1 MEVDTVDD
9 GKGDRLSFVVI
20 EDDDDTLGEPD
31 GLPDTDK
38 DPVSEYVIVLKVLR
52 VDDGVGGGARV
63 NVFVTVTVC
72 VIPVGNGVILELPV
86 RTLVAVTDGVTV
98 REPFVDTDVVTL
110 AVSVFDEDE
119 DTVIVLVLNI
129 VFDGAAV
136 LLMEVVAVVVFDTA
150 DDRVNETDVDC
161 VFD

>member
-38 DPVSEYVIVLKVLR
+38 DPVSEYVMVLKALL

-72 VIPVGNGVILELPV
+72 VTPVGNGVILELPV
-86 RTLVAVTDGVTV
+86 RTLVVVTDSVAV
-98 REPFVDTDVVTL
+98 REPFDDTDVVTL
-110 AVSVFDEDE
+110 AVTVFDEDE
-119 DTVIVLVLNI
+119 DPVIVLLLTI
-129 VFDGAAV
+129 VFDGTDV
-136 LLMEVVAVVVFDTA
+136 LLIDVVAVFVFDTA
-150 DDRVNETDVDC
+150 DDRDNETDVDC